1 MKILGKNDAKTEKQ
15 FLVSD
20 DIILVCELSRSNAS
34 VRWYKDNHLI
44 DDTEHYCS
52 EEQGV
57 FRSLVVL
64 NAGLEDS
71 GEYTCD
77 AVDDKMVFYISVKG
91 NPVVKHVNVI
101 CLSFTQVE
109 NKIVFYV
116 QSLQYRSLE
125 TQAIQNITSWSLEMT
140 LFWSAR
146 CLGRMPLFS
155 GYAMARY

>member
-1 MKILGKNDAKTEKQ
+1 MSLCIQRIICSHRNSVFSCSFSELPVKILGKTDAKTEKQ

-34 VRWYKDNHLI
+34 VNWYKDNQLI
-44 DDTEHYCS
+44 DDTERYCS

-77 AVDDKMVFYISVKG
+77 AVDDKMVFYITVKG
-91 NPVVKHVNVI
+91 K
-101 CLSFTQVE
+101 
-109 NKIVFYV
+109 Y
-116 QSLQYRSLE
+116 Y
-125 TQAIQNITSWSLEMT
+125 
-140 LFWSAR
+140 
-146 CLGRMPLFS
+146 
-155 GYAMARY
+155 

>member
-44 DDTEHYCS
+44 DNTEHYCS

-91 NPVVKHVNVI
+91 NPVVKQ
-101 CLSFTQVE
+101 CRCYLSF
-109 NKIVFYV
+109 
-116 QSLQYRSLE
+116 L
-125 TQAIQNITSWSLEMT
+125 
-140 LFWSAR
+140 
-146 CLGRMPLFS
+146 PS
-155 GYAMARY
+155 GGK

>member
-1 MKILGKNDAKTEKQ
+1 MQEKLSSSCSFSELPVKILGKTDAKSEKQ

-20 DIILVCELSRSNAS
+20 DIILVCELSRPNAT
-34 VRWYKDNHLI
+34 VRWYKDNRLI

-77 AVDDKMVFYISVKG
+77 AVDDKMVFHISVKG
-91 NPVVKHVNVI
+91 KPAVK
-101 CLSFTQVE
+101 Q
-109 NKIVFYV
+109 
-116 QSLQYRSLE
+116 
-125 TQAIQNITSWSLEMT
+125 
-140 LFWSAR
+140 
-146 CLGRMPLFS
+146 
-155 GYAMARY
+155 

>member
-1 MKILGKNDAKTEKQ
+1 MKILGKTNAKTEKQ

-34 VRWYKDNHLI
+34 VRWYKDNQLI
-44 DDTEHYCS
+44 DDTERYCS

-77 AVDDKMVFYISVKG
+77 AMDDKMVFYISVKG
-91 NPVVKHVNVI
+91 NPVVKQCQCHVP
-101 CLSFTQVE
+101 F
-109 NKIVFYV
+109 
-116 QSLQYRSLE
+116 RH
-125 TQAIQNITSWSLEMT
+125 
-140 LFWSAR
+140 
-146 CLGRMPLFS
+146 LG
-155 GYAMARY
+155 GK

>member
-1 MKILGKNDAKTEKQ
+1 MKILGKPNAKTEKQ

-34 VRWYKDNHLI
+34 VRWYKDNQLI

-77 AVDDKMVFYISVKG
+77 AVDDKMVFYISVRG
-91 NPVVKHVNVI
+91 NPDVKQCQCSV
-101 CLSFTQVE
+101 
-109 NKIVFYV
+109 
-116 QSLQYRSLE
+116 SL
-125 TQAIQNITSWSLEMT
+125 
-140 LFWSAR
+140 
-146 CLGRMPLFS
+146 CH
-155 GYAMARY
+155 

>member
-1 MKILGKNDAKTEKQ
+1 MKILGKTDAKTEKQ

-34 VRWYKDNHLI
+34 VSWYKDNQLI
-44 DDTEHYCS
+44 DDTERYCS

-77 AVDDKMVFYISVKG
+77 AVDDKMVFYITVKG
-91 NPVVKHVNVI
+91 NHIIKQCKYHP
-101 CLSFTQVE
+101 S
-109 NKIVFYV
+109 
-116 QSLQYRSLE
+116 
-125 TQAIQNITSWSLEMT
+125 
-140 LFWSAR
+140 
-146 CLGRMPLFS
+146 LFS
-155 GYAMARY
+155 SGD